1 MQQMTPSTD
10 GNVLRAAAWL
20 LLGVFGGLVL
30 DLCAKQVL
38 EDYSLTQFVLVRSVI
53 AIAIMLTLTPKFGGL
68 DALKT
73 REIGWHLLR
82 SLFAIGAM
90 FGFFYGLAHMP
101 LVNALTLGY
110 TAPLIVTA
118 LSAIVLGDE
127 VGWRR
132 WAAVILG
139 FVGVLVMLRPGQ
151 QSMSFAEVAVLIAA
165 ACYAS
170 QAITARKLSGTES
183 TLSLSLYIIVG
194 PLVVAAVSIDADA
207 WVSPDTVGW
216 VLMTA
221 AAVGSVVAWIGFIN
235 AYRSV
240 SPAILA
246 PLEYVALIGGAV
258 AGYLLW
264 DEVPDRW
271 VVAGALIIVASG
283 LFVMYRGRSSKQ
295 RTTAPQ

>member
-1 MQQMTPSTD
+1 MAPSGTQD
-10 GNVLRAAAWL
+10 EVFKAAGWL

-38 EDYSLTQFVLVRSVI
+38 ADYSLTQFVLVRSVI
-53 AIAIMLTLTPKFGGL
+53 AILIMLMLAPRFGGL

-73 REIGWHLLR
+73 REVGWHLLR

-90 FGFFYGLAHMP
+90 FGFFYGLANMP

-118 LSAIVLGDE
+118 LSAIVLGDK

-132 WAAVILG
+132 WAAVIMG

-151 QSMSFAEVAVLIAA
+151 QALTFAEVAVLIAA

-183 TLSLSLYIIVG
+183 TLSLSLYIIFG
-194 PLVVAAVSIDADA
+194 PLVVAVIAIDADA
-207 WVSPDTVGW
+207 WITPDATAW

-221 AAVGSVVAWIGFIN
+221 AAVGSVIAWIGFIN
-235 AYRSV
+235 GYRAV
-240 SPAILA
+240 SPATLA
-246 PLEYVALIGGAV
+246 PLEYIALIGGAL
-258 AGYLLW
+258 AGYLIW
-264 DEVPDRW
+264 NEVPDRW
-271 VVAGALIIVASG
+271 VMVGAVIIVGSG
-283 LFVMYRGRSSKQ
+283 LFTVYRSEASKECN
-295 RTTAPQ
+295 P

>member
-1 MQQMTPSTD
+1 MTRSGTQEE
-10 GNVLRAAAWL
+10 VLKAAVWL

-38 EDYSLTQFVLVRSVI
+38 VDYSLTQFVLVRSVL
-53 AIAIMLTLTPKFGGL
+53 AILIMLTLAPRFGGL

-73 REIGWHLLR
+73 QEVGWHLLR

-90 FGFFYGLAHMP
+90 FGFFYGLANMP

-118 LSAIVLGDE
+118 LSALVLGDK

-132 WAAVILG
+132 WSAVIVG

-151 QSMSFAEVAVLIAA
+151 QAMSFAEVAVLIAA

-170 QAITARKLSGTES
+170 QAITARKLGGTES
-183 TLSLSLYIIVG
+183 TLSLSLYVIVG
-194 PLVVAAVSIDADA
+194 PLIVAALFIDADT
-207 WVSPDTVGW
+207 WITPDMTGW
-216 VLMTA
+216 VLMTGA
-221 AAVGSVVAWIGFIN
+221 AAGSVIAWVGFTN
-235 AYRSV
+235 GYRSV
-240 SPAILA
+240 SPATLA
-246 PLEYVALIGGAV
+246 PLEYIALIGGAF

-271 VVAGALIIVASG
+271 VIVGAGIIVGSG
-283 LFVMYRGRSSKQ
+283 LFIVYRREASE
-295 RTTAPQ
+295 RCNP

>member
-1 MQQMTPSTD
+1 MTRTSSHD
-10 GNVLRAAAWL
+10 DVLKAAAWL
-20 LLGVFGGLVL
+20 LLGVFGGLAL
-30 DLCAKQVL
+30 DLCAKQIL

-53 AIAIMLTLTPKFGGL
+53 AISIMLALAPKFGGL

-73 REIGWHLLR
+73 NEFGWHLLR

-90 FGFFYGLAHMP
+90 FGFFYGLARMP

-118 LSAIVLGDE
+118 LSAIVLGDR

-132 WAAVILG
+132 WSAVTIG

-151 QSMSFAEVAVLIAA
+151 QAMSFAEVAVLIAA

-183 TLSLSLYIIVG
+183 TLSLSLYVIVG
-194 PLVVAAVSIDADA
+194 PLIVAIALIDADA
-207 WVSPDTVGW
+207 WTTPDATGW

-221 AAVGSVVAWIGFIN
+221 AAIGSVIAWVGFIN
-235 AYRSV
+235 GYRAV

-246 PLEYVALIGGAV
+246 PLEYVALVLGAI
-258 AGYLLW
+258 AGFLIW

-271 VVAGALIIVASG
+271 VFLGAIIIVASG
-283 LFVMYRGRSSKQ
+283 LFVVYRNKAGEQCK
-295 RTTAPQ
+295 T

>member
-1 MQQMTPSTD
+1 MTPSTD

-38 EDYSLTQFVLVRSVI
+38 EDYPLTQFVLVRSVI
-53 AIAIMLTLTPKFGGL
+53 AILIMLMLAPRFGGL

-132 WAAVILG
+132 WSAVMLG

-151 QSMSFAEVAVLIAA
+151 QAMSFAEVAVLIAA

-194 PLVVAAVSIDADA
+194 PLVVAAISIDADA
-207 WVSPDTVGW
+207 WISPDTVGW
-216 VLMTA
+216 VLMTTA
-221 AAVGSVVAWIGFIN
+221 AIGSVVAWIGFIN

-246 PLEYVALIGGAV
+246 PLEYVALIGGAI

-283 LFVMYRGRSSKQ
+283 LFVVYRGRSSKQ
-295 RTTAPQ
+295 RTTALQ

>member
-1 MQQMTPSTD
+1 MTRS
-10 GNVLRAAAWL
+10 GNQEEVLKAAGWL

-53 AIAIMLTLTPKFGGL
+53 AILIMLMLAPKFGGL

-73 REIGWHLLR
+73 QEVGWHLLR

-90 FGFFYGLAHMP
+90 FGFFYGLANMP

-118 LSAIVLGDE
+118 LSAIVLGDK

-132 WAAVILG
+132 WSAVIVG

-151 QSMSFAEVAVLIAA
+151 QAMSFAEVAVLIAA

-170 QAITARKLSGTES
+170 QAITARKLRGTES

-194 PLVVAAVSIDADA
+194 PLIVAVLFIDAEA
-207 WVSPDTVGW
+207 WVTPDATSW
-216 VLMTA
+216 ALMTL

-235 AYRSV
+235 GYRSV
-240 SPAILA
+240 SPATLA
-246 PLEYVALIGGAV
+246 PLEYIALIGGAL

-271 VVAGALIIVASG
+271 VVVGAVIIIGSG
-283 LFVMYRGRSSKQ
+283 LFIVYRREASEKCN
-295 RTTAPQ
+295 P